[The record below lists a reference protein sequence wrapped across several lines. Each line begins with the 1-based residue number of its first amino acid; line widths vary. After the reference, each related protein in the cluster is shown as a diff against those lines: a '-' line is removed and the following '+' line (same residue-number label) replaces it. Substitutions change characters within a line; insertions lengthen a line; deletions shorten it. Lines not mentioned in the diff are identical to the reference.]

1 MKINLD
7 YKNDFQIDF
16 INYKKP
22 KNALAKLFI
31 DLKIKMAYLILIILI
46 LQRKKLYK
54 NKRFEC

>member
-31 DLKIKMAYLILIILI
+31 DLKN
-46 LQRKKLYK
+46 K
-54 NKRFEC
+54 NGLLNINNFNFTEGKTL

>member
-1 MKINLD
+1 MKIID

-31 DLKIKMAYLILIILI
+31 DLKIKIHLILII
-46 LQRKKLYK
+46 
-54 NKRFEC
+54 